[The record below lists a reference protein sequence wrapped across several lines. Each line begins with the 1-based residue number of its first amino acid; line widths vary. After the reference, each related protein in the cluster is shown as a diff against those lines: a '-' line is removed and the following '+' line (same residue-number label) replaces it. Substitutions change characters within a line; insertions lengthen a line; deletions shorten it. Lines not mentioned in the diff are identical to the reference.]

1 MVADLLER
9 WSFLSP
15 AGDQVEVTIRT
26 IDTLDDLQRDLAALL
41 EADPRLSPVAK
52 VAGDL
57 PLRRSPPGFESL
69 ASIIVSQQVS
79 KASADAIFR
88 RLEALD
94 LLHDPALFAGEDP
107 ERLLGA
113 GLSRPKLKTL
123 VAAASACAE
132 GSLDLHHL
140 CRLPASEAMGSLTA
154 ISGIGPW
161 TAEVYLLFAAG
172 HPDIFPSGDIALQNA
187 WQMIFATEKRP
198 ASKELAVLVEQW
210 SPWRGTA
217 ARLLW
222 AYYGA
227 VKGRQ
232 DNSPV

>member
-1 MVADLLER
+1 ME
-9 WSFLSP
+9 
-15 AGDQVEVTIRT
+15 GTTRT
-26 IDTLDDLQRDLAALL
+26 IDTLEDLRRDLAALI
-41 EADPRLSPVAK
+41 EADPRLLPVAK
-52 VAGDL
+52 LAGDL
-57 PLRRSPPGFESL
+57 PLRRSSPGFASL

-107 ERLLGA
+107 ERLLGT

-123 VAAASACAE
+123 NAAACACAE
-132 GSLDLHHL
+132 GRLDLHQM
-140 CRLPASEAMGSLTA
+140 CRLPAAEAMEALTA

-187 WQMIFATEKRP
+187 WQMIFVTEKRP
-198 ASKELAVLVEQW
+198 AAKELAILSSDW

-227 VKGRQ
+227 TKGMK
-232 DNSPV
+232 DKSPV